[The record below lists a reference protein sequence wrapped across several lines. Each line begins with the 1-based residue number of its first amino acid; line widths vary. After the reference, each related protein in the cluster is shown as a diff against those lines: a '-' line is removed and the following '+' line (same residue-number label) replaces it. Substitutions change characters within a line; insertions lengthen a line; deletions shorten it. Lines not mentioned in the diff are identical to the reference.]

1 VRGLEER
8 LIRAAGGLLWR
19 PTPQGYE
26 IAVIHRR
33 KYADWTLP
41 KGKLHPG
48 ESWAEA
54 ALREV
59 GEETG
64 YAAALLGFA
73 GAIAYTTDKG
83 PKVVR
88 FWHMLAGEKTNPP
101 SEDEVDEVAWLPVE
115 AARERLQ
122 YPVEQALLDAWGSP
136 GDEDRWD

>member
-1 VRGLEER
+1 VTPPEER

-64 YAAALLGFA
+64 YSAALLGFA

-88 FWHMLAGEKTNPP
+88 FWHMLAAQEIGAPN
-101 SEDEVDEVAWLPVE
+101 EDEVDEVAWLPVE
-115 AARERLQ
+115 EALERLQ